1 MESKRMWVPS
11 IEDEILEKSAT
22 NRLTNYIVELL
33 EQQKKREEHKDE
45 RKN

>member
-1 MESKRMWVPS
+1 MEAKRMWAPS